1 MSVTKDIWA
10 VVPVKKLNAA
20 KSRLS
25 PAFSQPVRQGL
36 AYAMLEDV
44 LAALSNV
51 SALAGIIVATLDEDA
66 ARLAR
71 NYGADIFSGAAEQGH
86 TRTVVAAAERLAR
99 EGRGGM
105 LTMPGDVPAATA
117 AEITL
122 LLREHGRA
130 PAFSIVPAHD
140 RRGSNAIVMTP
151 PLSVPLR
158 FGNDSFEPH
167 LEAARR
173 CGIEPRIVEAAG
185 IALDIDSP
193 DDVAKLLAWPA
204 PTRAVAFLKRFLD
217 SSQWLAVSL
226 R

>member
-1 MSVTKDIWA
+1 VGVIEDIWA
-10 VVPVKKLNAA
+10 VVPVKQLNAA

-25 PAFSQPVRQGL
+25 PAFSQKVRQGL

-44 LAALSNV
+44 LSVLSNV
-51 SALAGIIVATLDEDA
+51 STLAGIIVATLDEDA

-71 NYGADIFSGAAEQGH
+71 NYGADIFSEAADEGH
-86 TRTVVAAAERLAR
+86 TQTIIAAGERLAR

-105 LTMPGDVPAATA
+105 LTMPGDIPAATA
-117 AEITL
+117 AEISHL
-122 LLREHGRA
+122 LAEHGTA

-140 RRGSNAIVMTP
+140 RRGSNAIVATP
-151 PLSVPLR
+151 PLIVPLR

-167 LEAARR
+167 LAAARR

-204 PTRAVAFLKRFLD
+204 PTRAVAFLQRVLD
-217 SSQWLAVSL
+217 SSQRLGASA